1 MAGDPRRRGVARAL
15 TEDNG
20 VNLQY
25 SGQEQIPTDPATVW
39 AFVNDPDKV
48 GRCLPDLL
56 ELTVH
61 DPKHFDAVVRV
72 GVGPVRGKF
81 TFKFEL
87 QPDEAARR
95 INMKIAGGG
104 FGSAI
109 DLTAGADI
117 LPAADTGTILNWSG
131 EAVMRG
137 PVAAVGGRVL
147 DAQAQKLIA
156 QTFGNVRER
165 LTAQT

>member
-1 MAGDPRRRGVARAL
+1 
-15 TEDNG
+15 
-20 VNLQY
+20 VNLEY

-39 AFVNDPDKV
+39 KFVTDPEQV
-48 GRCLPDLL
+48 GHCLPDLL
-56 ELTVH
+56 ELKVH
-61 DPKHFDAVVRV
+61 DATHFDAVVRV

-81 TFKFEL
+81 TFKCEL
-87 QPDEAARR
+87 QPDGPARR
-95 INMKIAGGG
+95 VNMKITGGG

-117 LPAADTGTILNWSG
+117 LPAADTGGTILNWGG

-156 QTFGNVRER
+156 QTLGNVRER
-165 LTAQT
+165 LTAQR

>member
-1 MAGDPRRRGVARAL
+1 
-15 TEDNG
+15 

-25 SGQEQIPTDPATVW
+25 SGQEQIPSDPATVW
-39 AFVNDPDKV
+39 AFVTNPEQV
-48 GRCLPDLL
+48 GRCLPELL

-61 DPKHFDAVVRV
+61 DATHFDASVRV

-81 TFKFEL
+81 KFKVEL
-87 QPDEAARR
+87 QPDESARR
-95 INMKIAGGG
+95 MNMKIAGGG
-104 FGSAI
+104 LGSAV

-117 LPAADTGTILNWSG
+117 LPAGGSGGTILNWSG
-131 EAVMRG
+131 QAVMRG

-156 QTFGNVRER
+156 QTFGTVRER
-165 LTAQT
+165 LTAGH